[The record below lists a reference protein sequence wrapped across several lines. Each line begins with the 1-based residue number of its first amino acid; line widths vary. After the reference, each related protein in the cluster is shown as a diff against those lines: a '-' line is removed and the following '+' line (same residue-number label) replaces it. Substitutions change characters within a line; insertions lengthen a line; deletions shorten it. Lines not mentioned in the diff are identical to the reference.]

1 MEDIGPASGSRHH
14 RAAVAGALRRR
25 VAAVGIALTGL
36 VGMFAA
42 PARAADPTPIELD
55 GQGSN
60 TDDPYY
66 IQGRVQRPEV
76 TVVIQRENLDRGFVL
91 DLKESFLMRITE
103 ALRQAPF

>member
-1 MEDIGPASGSRHH
+1 MEDFGHARRTSGPPRASFRAPRRMVAIGLVLLS
-14 RAAVAGALRRR
+14 
-25 VAAVGIALTGL
+25 AVG
-36 VGMFAA
+36 VYAA

-55 GQGSN
+55 GQGAN
-60 TDDPYY
+60 ADDPFY

-91 DLKESFLMRITE
+91 DLKESFLIRITE